1 MAQHIIKS
9 RRRFIILKIG
19 DSVLDNGKCYQLVSR
34 ASFMPYQAAPLINK
48 QEFKKF
54 ISLPEVS
61 INTDHNYDGCT
72 LYTYYGEATE

>member
-1 MAQHIIKS
+1 MALHIIKS
-9 RRRFIILKIG
+9 RRRYIILKIG

-34 ASFMPYQAAPLINK
+34 ASFMPDEPAPILNK

-61 INTDHNYDGCT
+61 INIHYDGCT
-72 LYTYYGEATE
+72 LYTYYGEVTE